1 MCRFFN
7 FFILLSVHF
16 PISLFQVIG
25 CKKELETLL
34 VRFFA
39 SSQPTKSWDLF
50 LIELHMKWQAKC
62 KCRALSGLTLNV

>member
-1 MCRFFN
+1 MGRWGD
-7 FFILLSVHF
+7 IKTSQADSTS
-16 PISLFQVIG
+16 ISQVIG